1 MKKYAIILLSL
12 ITALILAQCS
22 KRSNPVDTTTQH
34 GRYWTLFF
42 ESNAIAG
49 DIMNDYWFRQILVY
63 TPPGYDPGD
72 TTRGVATDSI
82 FIPQETTFVDTGGV
96 IDTII
101 APPDTQ
107 IVYGDTLQGTYYPV
121 LYLLHGYGG
130 DENYFKGL
138 YDVGGVL
145 DEMIANGQIK
155 PMIVVTPNATNN
167 LGGSF
172 YTNSPEIGG
181 RSYAG
186 KMQDFVTEE
195 VIGMV
200 DSLYCTIKDRN
211 HRAVAGHS
219 MGGYG
224 AIKLAMLRNDLFGSA
239 ASMSGPLAFWGG
251 YPQDTTF
258 LGLASLMPYVF
269 QENGF
274 NPYDAAVGVDSV
286 VYGDPGS
293 PDSVKYFPSDTTMFY
308 QIKPGTGKRLTN
320 MMFALASAFS
330 PHDPANSDTTFA
342 HRFTTNQFSGR
353 VDLPFGVD
361 GRLAIDSTEAYPI
374 PIWIKWMSN
383 DVSALFMAGYGGVFD
398 STALYVDAGNQD
410 DLYLQYQAQVFDHI
424 ATAAS
429 LPHYQY
435 TIYSGFAG
443 FYAADHVTM
452 ISERLKDVAKFT
464 NEAFNR

>member
-12 ITALILAQCS
+12 MAALILAQCS
-22 KRSNPVDTTTQH
+22 KRSNPVDSTTAH

-42 ESNAIAG
+42 ESNAIKS

-63 TPPGYDPGD
+63 TPPGYNPAD
-72 TTRGVATDSI
+72 TTRGVATDSV
-82 FIPQETTFVDTGGV
+82 FIPQETTYVDTGGV

-107 IVYGDTLQGTYYPV
+107 IVYGDTIQGTYYPV

-138 YDVGGVL
+138 YDVGGVM
-145 DEMIANGQIK
+145 DEMIASGQIK

-172 YTNSPEIGG
+172 YTNSPEFGG

-186 KMQDFVTEE
+186 KMQDFVTSE

-200 DSLYCTIKDRN
+200 DSLYNTIKDRN
-211 HRAVAGHS
+211 HRAIAGHS

-258 LGLASLMPYVF
+258 LGLASLMPYVY

-274 NPYDAAVGVDSV
+274 VP
-286 VYGDPGS
+286 GD
-293 PDSVKYFPSDTTMFY
+293 TATFY

-320 MMFALASAFS
+320 MMFAMASAFS
-330 PHDPANSDTTFA
+330 PHDPAISDTSFA
-342 HRFTTNQFSGR
+342 HRYTTNQFSGM
-353 VDLPFGVD
+353 VDLPFGLD
-361 GRLAIDSTEAYPI
+361 GQLAVEPSATYPV
-374 PIWIKWMSN
+374 PIWLKWMGN
-383 DVSALFMAGYGGVFD
+383 DVSALFMGGYGGVFD

-435 TIYSGFAG
+435 SIYSGFAG

-452 ISERLKDVAKFT
+452 ISERLKVMAKFT
-464 NEAFNR
+464 NDAFNR